1 MSRVKPSRRTSL
13 AAMLFGRMALL
24 FAGVVV
30 VVGLMAFL
38 TAKLEIDKVYDGQL
52 ITSANVLHALMGDEL
67 RELSQASV
75 SEQLEVEDTPLL
87 SREDR
92 QAFNAYAKWR
102 MFRIWRDGKLMMA
115 SDTGPKLPKPAA
127 DGFSQFQDGRQTW
140 RIYTLG
146 VPHQGLVVEVGERSL
161 IRDVL
166 VQRIALELAIPLLL
180 LIPAVALLIWLTLQ
194 SGLKT
199 LRGLIAEIGQR
210 TARDLSPLPA
220 ALWPQDLERL
230 IIPINLLFERLDRS
244 VRQERRFIDQAAH
257 QLRTPLTAVKLQAQ
271 MIAREADPVERQSL
285 IDDLSRSVER
295 AAALTDRLL
304 TLARLEAWQG
314 ATSERSDLRT
324 EVIAT
329 LADLATVAGERNIG
343 FSFEGEP
350 AAILADPVLLRL
362 IAANL
367 IDNAVKHSPAG
378 AEVAVRLSNARGSL
392 HLQVMDAGPGVAA
405 GDRRKVFE
413 RFYRGR
419 GEQGMGGGLGLTIVE
434 EAVGLLGGQVELK
447 DRPDGGTG
455 LVVSVTL
462 PAADSR

>member
-1 MSRVKPSRRTSL
+1 MSAVKRSRRMSL

-30 VVGLMAFL
+30 VVGAMAFL
-38 TAKLEIDKVYDGQL
+38 TARLEINKVYDGQL

-67 RELSQASV
+67 RELVAASSP

-102 MFRIWRDGKLMMA
+102 MFRIWRDGRLMMA
-115 SDTGPKLPKPAA
+115 SDTGPRLPKPGSN
-127 DGFSQFQDGRQTW
+127 GFSQFQDGRETW
-140 RIYTLG
+140 RIYTLAMPKEG
-146 VPHQGLVVEVGERSL
+146 VVVEVGERTV

-166 VQRIALELAIPLLL
+166 VQRIALELALPLLL

-194 SGLKT
+194 SGLKI

-210 TARDLSPLPA
+210 TARDLSPLPT

-244 VRQERRFIDQAAH
+244 AQQERRFIDQAAH

-304 TLARLEAWQG
+304 TLARLEAWEGRTRNG
-314 ATSERSDLRT
+314 ATCAPRS
-324 EVIAT
+324 
-329 LADLATVAGERNIG
+329 
-343 FSFEGEP
+343 
-350 AAILADPVLLRL
+350 
-362 IAANL
+362 
-367 IDNAVKHSPAG
+367 SPPWPIWRPWPGNGTSAS
-378 AEVAVRLSNARGSL
+378 RSRGN
-392 HLQVMDAGPGVAA
+392 
-405 GDRRKVFE
+405 RRRCLGT
-413 RFYRGR
+413 RFCCG
-419 GEQGMGGGLGLTIVE
+419 
-434 EAVGLLGGQVELK
+434 
-447 DRPDGGTG
+447 
-455 LVVSVTL
+455 
-462 PAADSR
+462 